1 MLCSHV
7 SGSRYER
14 PPAQSLQ
21 HLRPHLL
28 FRDTTS
34 SDHLNSRL
42 DLKHPK
48 TDWDFRS
55 QSQGL
60 PHPTGRVVCSI
71 LPRRDFEKK
80 KKVQKFLGDQILGS
94 GSRPQLHL
102 LHLKSRLCAHAGT
115 DTPGA
120 VQDGLLEIW
129 PSRVLQLSC
138 VHTWHGLKLVSVLQ
152 CLPKN
157 REPDTAGTGEQRPAQ
172 ERLSRRTKLACTSF

>member
-21 HLRPHLL
+21 HLWPHLL

-34 SDHLNSRL
+34 SDNLSSCW

-71 LPRRDFEKK
+71 LPIPRFWKKK
-80 KKVQKFLGDQILGS
+80 KKVQKFFGDQILGS

-102 LHLKSRLCAHAGT
+102 LHLKSRLCAGGHRHPWST
-115 DTPGA
+115 S
-120 VQDGLLEIW
+120 IW
-129 PSRVLQLSC
+129 PAGNLAFTCSSALLCPHLAWSKTC
-138 VHTWHGLKLVSVLQ
+138 FGPSVS
-152 CLPKN
+152 
-157 REPDTAGTGEQRPAQ
+157 A
-172 ERLSRRTKLACTSF
+172 TK